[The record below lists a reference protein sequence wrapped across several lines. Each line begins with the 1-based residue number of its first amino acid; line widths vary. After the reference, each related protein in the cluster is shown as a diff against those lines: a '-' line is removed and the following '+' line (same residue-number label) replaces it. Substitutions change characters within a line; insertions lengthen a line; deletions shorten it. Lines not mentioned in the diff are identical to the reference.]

1 MLVLSLFDGISGGQ
15 VSINRLG
22 IKDYVYYASEIDKYA
37 IQITQKNY
45 PNTIQLGDVRDIK
58 GSELSKIDL
67 LIGGS
72 PCQGFSFAGKQL
84 NFNDPRSAL
93 FFEFVRLL
101 REVKPR
107 YFLLENVVMKKEYQ
121 DVISQALG
129 VEPIMINSSLVSGQ
143 SRKRLYW
150 TNIKE
155 EYINFFQKKSS
166 IPQPQDK
173 GILETDIKS
182 PTKPL
187 NKPICITNINP
198 SGKGQNGNVYDIN
211 GKSPT
216 LTTNKGEG
224 IKIIGYANINGHE
237 QIKRVYSPEGKAP
250 TLTAIQGGNQ
260 EAKISLDNLT
270 WRKLTPVECERLQT
284 FSDNYTEGISNSQ
297 RYKALGNSFTVD
309 VIKHILSYME
319 L

>member
-1 MLVLSLFDGISGGQ
+1 MLNVLSLFDGISGGQ
-15 VSINRLG
+15 VAINRLG
-22 IKDYVYYASEIDKYA
+22 IKYYVYYASEIDKYA
-37 IQITQKNY
+37 IKVTQKNY
-45 PNTIQLGDVRDIK
+45 QNTIQLGDVRNIK
-58 GSELSKIDL
+58 GSDLPKIDL

-84 NFNDPRSAL
+84 NFNDERSKL

-121 DVISQALG
+121 DVISQVLG
-129 VEPIMINSSLVSGQ
+129 VEPTMINSSLVSGQ

-155 EYINFFQKKSS
+155 EYINFFQKKSG

-173 GILETDIKS
+173 GILLKDILQSDEFIYQKPRGFNKGGLFKDKS
-182 PTKPL
+182 PTL
-187 NKPICITNINP
+187 TSNHFQENNIIIIDNINP
-198 SGKGQNGNVYDIN
+198 SGKGQNGNVFDVN
-211 GKSPT
+211 GKS
-216 LTTNKGEG
+216 
-224 IKIIGYANINGHE
+224 
-237 QIKRVYSPEGKAP
+237 P

-260 EAKISLDNLT
+260 EAKISLNNLT

-284 FSDNYTEGISNSQ
+284 FPDNYTEGISNSQ

-319 L
+319 CIG

>member
-1 MLVLSLFDGISGGQ
+1 
-15 VSINRLG
+15 
-22 IKDYVYYASEIDKYA
+22 
-37 IQITQKNY
+37 
-45 PNTIQLGDVRDIK
+45 
-58 GSELSKIDL
+58 
-67 LIGGS
+67 
-72 PCQGFSFAGKQL
+72 
-84 NFNDPRSAL
+84 
-93 FFEFVRLL
+93 
-101 REVKPR
+101 
-107 YFLLENVVMKKEYQ
+107 MKKEYQ

-129 VEPIMINSSLVSGQ
+129 VELIMINSSLVSGQ

-155 EYINFFQKKSS
+155 EYINFFQKKSN

-173 GILETDIKS
+173 GILLKDILELNEFIYQKPRGFNKGGLFKDKS
-182 PTKPL
+182 PTL
-187 NKPICITNINP
+187 TSNHFQENNIIIIDNINP
-198 SGKGQNGNVYDIN
+198 SGKGQNGNVFDVN

-237 QIKRVYSPEGKAP
+237 QIKRVYSPEGKSP

-284 FSDNYTEGISNSQ
+284 FPDGYTEGISNSQ

-319 L
+319 LEKMLLVA